1 MSAFSNQYF
10 KQMPKS
16 GNIMSHYSV
25 HYQKNQQSG
34 LTFIEQTYEH
44 KIVDWHTQK
53 YKKYPS
59 IINTYNDGTTNI
71 KYYTQFAICKIEI
84 KECPILLNEF
94 QVDGIT
100 VSVSLER
107 LFTRLQ
113 TNDYEVLVK
122 LMQETEKL
130 VYEYSKDYNEMID
143 DEIQELC
150 AIEYARDNC

>member
-44 KIVDWHTQK
+44 KIADWHTQK

-84 KECPILLNEF
+84 KEIPILLNEF

-113 TNDYEVLVK
+113 TNDYEVLLK
-122 LMQETEKL
+122 LIKEIEKL
-130 VYEYSKDYNEMID
+130 ICEYSKDYNEMID

-150 AIEYARDNC
+150 AITN